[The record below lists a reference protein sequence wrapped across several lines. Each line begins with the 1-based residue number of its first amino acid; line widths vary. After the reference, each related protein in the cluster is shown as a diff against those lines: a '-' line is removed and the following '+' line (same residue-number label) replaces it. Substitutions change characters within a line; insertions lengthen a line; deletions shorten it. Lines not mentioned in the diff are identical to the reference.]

1 MENTI
6 LPSIRNRTGKN
17 QSNGDEKSIIALAG
31 NPNVGKS
38 TVFNGLTGLKQHTGN
53 WPGKTVANATGEYTY
68 KNNTYTLVDLP
79 GIYSILS
86 SSAEEEIARDFI
98 CSSEAKAVITVAD
111 ATCLERNLNLVLQI
125 LEITGNCGLCVNL
138 MDEAKKKKIVV
149 DTEKLSSILGIPVIG
164 ISAKRKKDINSVK
177 KLADDV
183 ISTPSKKIYVVR
195 YNDDIEK
202 SIDALVPLMEEK
214 SVDTNVSA
222 RFIALKL
229 LCGEFD
235 IVKNVVEDKEIMEA
249 TEKEREK
256 LTTAGIS
263 EDNINDYIVSSIVKA
278 AEEIAAR
285 CVSYENEEYAS
296 KDRKIDRILTSKT
309 LGIPIMLCML
319 GIILYISIIGANYP
333 SEILSGLFDSLEK
346 RLLLYMYNLGASE
359 WVTNLLILGMYR
371 TLAWVVSVMLPP
383 MAIFFP
389 LFTLLEDSGYLPRVA
404 FNLDGI
410 FKKCCAHGKQCL
422 TMCMGLGCNAAGVT
436 GARIIDSPR
445 ERLIAILT
453 NSLVPCNGRF
463 PTLITISA
471 IFIGAGVSGVFK
483 SVVSAVAVLAV
494 IVLGILATFGA
505 SYILSKT
512 VLKGKPS
519 QFTLELPPYRNPKI
533 GEVIYRSVFDR
544 TLFVLGRAAAVAAP
558 AGAIIWFTANIFIGE
573 TSVLNHMAAAL
584 NPLGRALGLDGY
596 ILIAFILGIPAN
608 EIVMPILLMCYTA
621 SGHLSELGTLEETRS
636 LLLANDWNI
645 ITAINMLIFTV
656 FHFPCATTL
665 LTVKK
670 ETGSLKWTFVSFAL
684 PTVIGLVLCFITA
697 QFYNI
702 FA

>member
-1 MENTI
+1 MENTVQ
-6 LPSIRNRTGKN
+6 PSIRNRTGKN
-17 QSNGDEKSIIALAG
+17 KSNDDEKNIIALAG

-98 CSSEAKAVITVAD
+98 CSSDAKAVITVAD
-111 ATCLERNLNLVLQI
+111 ATCLERNLNLLLQI
-125 LEITGNCGLCVNL
+125 LEITGKCGLCVNL

-164 ISAKRKKDINSVK
+164 ISAKKRKDIVSVK
-177 KLADDV
+177 KLANDV
-183 ISTPSKKIYVVR
+183 ITGSSKDRYIVR
-195 YNDDIEK
+195 YDDNIERSVESLVPFIKEK
-202 SIDALVPLMEEK
+202 SESLNISP
-214 SVDTNVSA
+214 
-222 RFIALKL
+222 RFTALKL
-229 LCGEFD
+229 LCGEFE
-235 IVKNVVEDKEIMEA
+235 IVKNIADDEELMAAV
-249 TEKEREK
+249 EKEREN
-256 LTTAGIS
+256 LSIAGINES
-263 EDNINDYIVSSIVKA
+263 NINDFIVSSIVKA
-278 AEEIAAR
+278 AEDIAKK
-285 CVSYENEEYAS
+285 CVGFENTEYAA
-296 KDRKIDRILTSKT
+296 KDRKVDKILTSKT
-309 LGIPIMLCML
+309 FGIPIMLCLL
-319 GIILYISIIGANYP
+319 GIILYISIVGANYP
-333 SEILSGLFDSLEK
+333 SEILSALFNSLET
-346 RLLLYMYNLGASE
+346 RLIVYMNYSGAPE
-359 WVTNLLILGMYR
+359 WLSNILILGMYR

-471 IFIGAGVSGVFK
+471 IFIGAGISGVFK
-483 SVVSAVAVLAV
+483 SVISATTVLTV

-505 SYILSKT
+505 SYFLSKT

-519 QFTLELPPYRNPKI
+519 QFTLELPPYRKPKI
-533 GEVIYRSVFDR
+533 GEVIYHSIFDR

-558 AGAIIWFTANIFIGE
+558 AGALIWLAANIRINDI
-573 TSVLNHMAAAL
+573 SILNHLGTAL
-584 NPLGRALGLDGY
+584 NPLGKALGLDGF

-621 SGHLSELGTLEETRS
+621 SGQLSELGTLEETRS
-636 LLLANDWNI
+636 LLMSNGWNI
-645 ITAINMLIFTV
+645 ITAINMMIFTV

-670 ETGSLKWTFVSFAL
+670 ETGSIRWTLVAFLL
-684 PTVIGLVLCFITA
+684 PTLIGLIICFITA
-697 QFYNI
+697 QIYNI
-702 FA
+702 IA